1 MDNKNLFY
9 NDPKPTDYLT
19 DYGKGFVPD
28 IDPKKDFAKKGLS
41 FRSVDG
47 SEWPTMEEAEA
58 VNRAFYESLIVE
70 NQKNI
75 EEEPRHNR

>member
-1 MDNKNLFY
+1 
-9 NDPKPTDYLT
+9 
-19 DYGKGFVPD
+19 
-28 IDPKKDFAKKGLS
+28 
-41 FRSVDG
+41 
-47 SEWPTMEEAEA
+47 MEEAEA

>member
-28 IDPKKDFAKKGLS
+28 IDPKKILLRRVYLLDQLMVVNGLQWKKLKL
-41 FRSVDG
+41 
-47 SEWPTMEEAEA
+47 
-58 VNRAFYESLIVE
+58 LIE
-70 NQKNI
+70 LFMN
-75 EEEPRHNR
+75 H